1 MEIIFLLFL
10 HLKHFIN
17 LTKRIYCIGTV
28 AKCVSKATADT
39 ATPAAIQ
46 CHGMHA
52 RLLALLI
59 LPDPPRQRWQSNQT
73 RSCQENGCGKV
84 YLVCVCVCTIVTS
97 ITTGPLA
104 SRSGDQRILSTVQK
118 RRATY
123 FEAPDLRQGRSGY
136 VRGSREGF
144 FSSTSPSSL
153 SSFRSVPAFLPPIC
167 FIMHSASEPSMHSSG
182 EEWQKESE
190 RREYC

>member
-10 HLKHFIN
+10 HLKYFIN
-17 LTKRIYCIGTV
+17 LTKRIYCVGTV
-28 AKCVSKATADT
+28 AKCVSEATADT

-84 YLVCVCVCTIVTS
+84 YLVCVCVYYSNQYHDRSSSLKIIRSTDFKYSSETS
-97 ITTGPLA
+97 CHL
-104 SRSGDQRILSTVQK
+104 
-118 RRATY
+118 
-123 FEAPDLRQGRSGY
+123 FW
-136 VRGSREGF
+136 GSRFATGSVRVRSRIEGGLLFFYLSLVPLF
-144 FSSTSPSSL
+144 FSFCPC
-153 SSFRSVPAFLPPIC
+153 LPPPN
-167 FIMHSASEPSMHSSG
+167 MLYYA
-182 EEWQKESE
+182 
-190 RREYC
+190 